1 MRKPSWTFAG
11 AVTVTALIGTFS
23 LPAFCA
29 DPPPGFTRK
38 MLQDQNLSAKDRH
51 AVVAQAEFT
60 PGGMVGRHT
69 HPGEELGYV
78 LEGTV
83 VLEVDGKPAQ
93 TLKAG
98 DVYFIPAGVVH
109 AAKNASSSA
118 AKVLA
123 TYIVEQGKPV
133 STPVKE

>member
-1 MRKPSWTFAG
+1 MQRSNWTFVG
-11 AVTVTALIGTFS
+11 ALAVLIATFS
-23 LPAFCA
+23 VQALCA
-29 DPPPGFTRK
+29 DAPPGFTRK
-38 MLQDQNLSAKDRH
+38 LLQDQNLSAKDRH

-60 PGGMVGRHT
+60 PGGMVGKHT

-83 VLEVDGKPAQ
+83 MLEVDGKPAQ

-98 DVYFIPAGVVH
+98 DAYFIPAGVIH
-109 AAKNASSSA
+109 AAKNVGGGG

-133 STPVKE
+133 STPVP